1 MDFGVETQVIGAI
14 IIALTSIFALFKYF
28 SDHIKEQN
36 SIYQKINE
44 NLIKN
49 TMAIDNLN
57 NYIKTMENEVKTR
70 LEKHEQRLDEHH
82 DQIHELRSE
91 IKRNKGESE

>member
-1 MDFGVETQVIGAI
+1 MPFGSEVGVIGSIVIGLAAI
-14 IIALTSIFALFKYF
+14 FGLFKYF

-36 SIYQKINE
+36 TIYQRINE

-57 NYIKTMENEVKTR
+57 NYIKAMENEIKVK
-70 LEKHEQRLDEHH
+70 LERHEQRLNDHH
-82 DQIHELRSE
+82 DQLVD
-91 IKRNKGESE
+91 IKYKLDKKS